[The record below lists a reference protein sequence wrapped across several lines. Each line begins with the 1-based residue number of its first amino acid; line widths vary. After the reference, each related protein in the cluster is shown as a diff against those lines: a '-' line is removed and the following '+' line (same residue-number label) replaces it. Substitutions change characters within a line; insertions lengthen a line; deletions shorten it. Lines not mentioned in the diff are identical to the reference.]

1 VVLKNQSRMPIK
13 DKHILS
19 DAELLERYR
28 QDAGGHWLG
37 TLFERYRHL
46 VFGLCMKYLK
56 DREDAKDATNA
67 IFEKLIS
74 TMLIQ
79 EVKTFEHWIYTVSRN
94 HCLMKLRTDQ
104 RQRVHISKMKIEGND
119 EEELSSVELREMNLN
134 QLESAINGLSKA
146 QKECVLK
153 FYIEEKSYKE
163 VSEETGFSLLEVKSH
178 LQNGKRNLKIILS
191 KTA

>member
-1 VVLKNQSRMPIK
+1 MPIK

-79 EVKTFEHWIYTVSRN
+79 EVKTFEYWIYTVSRN

-134 QLESAINGLSKA
+134 QLETAINGLSKS
-146 QKECVLK
+146 QRDCVLK

>member
-1 VVLKNQSRMPIK
+1 
-13 DKHILS
+13 
-19 DAELLERYR
+19 
-28 QDAGGHWLG
+28 
-37 TLFERYRHL
+37 
-46 VFGLCMKYLK
+46 
-56 DREDAKDATNA
+56 
-67 IFEKLIS
+67 
-74 TMLIQ
+74 
-79 EVKTFEHWIYTVSRN
+79 
-94 HCLMKLRTDQ
+94 
-104 RQRVHISKMKIEGND
+104 MKIEGND

-134 QLESAINGLSKA
+134 QLETAINELSKA